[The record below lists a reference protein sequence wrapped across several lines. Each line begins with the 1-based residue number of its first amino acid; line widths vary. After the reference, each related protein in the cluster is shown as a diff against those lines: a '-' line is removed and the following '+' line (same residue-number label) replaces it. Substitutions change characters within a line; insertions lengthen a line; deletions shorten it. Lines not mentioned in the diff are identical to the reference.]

1 MEVVDL
7 DSRELR
13 TASFA
18 ARLHRLRV
26 AYRNG
31 AVRDFTGVSH
41 GLFSALAKSGDPDA
55 FLRDRVDGVYPAK
68 DIIRAA

>member
-18 ARLHRLRV
+18 SRLHRLRV

-31 AVRDFTGVSH
+31 AVLFT
-41 GLFSALAKSGDPDA
+41 ALANCEDPDT
-55 FLRDRVDGVYPAK
+55 FLRERVDGHYPAR
-68 DIIRAA
+68 DVVRAA

>member
-31 AVRDFTGVSH
+31 AGRDFTGVSQ
-41 GLFSALAKSGDPDA
+41 GLFTALANSEDPDT
-55 FLRDRVDGVYPAK
+55 FLRERVDGQYPAR
-68 DIIRAA
+68 DVVRAA

>member
-31 AVRDFTGVSH
+31 AVRDFTGVSQ
-41 GLFSALAKSGDPDA
+41 GLFTALANCQDPDT
-55 FLRDRVDGVYPAK
+55 FLRERVDGHYPAR
-68 DIIRAA
+68 DIVRAA

>member
-7 DSRELR
+7 DTCELR

-18 ARLHRLRV
+18 ARLHRLRI

-41 GLFSALAKSGDPDA
+41 GLFTALAKSRDPDA
-55 FLRDRVDGVYPAK
+55 FLRERVEGLYPRT
-68 DIIRAA
+68 DVVRAA

>member
-7 DSRELR
+7 DSNELR

-18 ARLHRLRV
+18 ARLHRLRI

-31 AVRDFTGVSH
+31 AVRDFTGISH
-41 GLFSALAKSGDPDA
+41 GLFTALANSGDPDT
-55 FLRDRVDGVYPAK
+55 FLRDRVDGFYPTK
-68 DIIRAA
+68 DIVRVA